1 MRSRFGRTLVVVTV
15 VVAAVVMGY
24 TAWETRDLRVA
35 FDRMA
40 AGDEQNLTE
49 MMIALAQTEGHL
61 ARVRESIEV
70 LGSAVAS
77 EPDEKARAG
86 VVEGRLTSSL
96 TAAQREIL
104 QLELKKWAGELQEQR
119 ERGWAALR
127 ESLTKELSRSETES
141 RKALTSA
148 LNENQRTLTNRLN
161 ALAKPSGASEAQGEA
176 LAGIE
181 QRLAAI
187 LDADEN
193 RAEAARQRTE
203 RDAEH
208 WKQLFL
214 SLQESQEVARQR
226 YAELAARLD
235 ELRKELGKP
244 GAAAGAPQ
252 PGQATPPADQGDP
265 TERQRLAEFCAE
277 VPQSALCR
285 DL

>member
-1 MRSRFGRTLVVVTV
+1 MRSQFGKTV
-15 VVAAVVMGY
+15 AVVAALMAAVAMGY
-24 TAWETRDLRVA
+24 TAWETRDLRMA

-61 ARVRESIEV
+61 ARVRETIEL

-77 EPDEKARAG
+77 ESDEKARAG
-86 VVEGRLTSSL
+86 VLEGKLTSSL

-104 QLELKKWAGELQEQR
+104 QLELNKWAGQLQEQR
-119 ERGWAALR
+119 EKGWAALR
-127 ESLTKELSRSETES
+127 ESLRKELSRNETES
-141 RKALTSA
+141 RKVLTSA
-148 LNENQRTLTNRLN
+148 LNKNQRTLANQLK
-161 ALAKPSGASEAQGEA
+161 ALSAPSGASEAQGKA
-176 LAGIE
+176 LAGLE
-181 QRLAAI
+181 QRLAAV
-187 LDADEN
+187 LEAGEN
-193 RAEAARQRTE
+193 RAEAAEQRTE

-214 SLQESQEVARQR
+214 SLQESQEVERQR

-235 ELRKELGKP
+235 ELQKQLGRP
-244 GAAAGAPQ
+244 SAVAGAPAQ
-252 PGQATPPADQGDP
+252 GPATSPADQGDP
-265 TERQRLAEFCAE
+265 TERERLAEFCAD

>member
-1 MRSRFGRTLVVVTV
+1 
-15 VVAAVVMGY
+15 MGY
-24 TAWETRDLRVA
+24 TAWETRDLRMA

-61 ARVRESIEV
+61 ARVRETIEL

-86 VVEGRLTSSL
+86 VLEGKLTSSL

-104 QLELKKWAGELQEQR
+104 QLELKKWAGQLQEQR
-119 ERGWAALR
+119 EKGWAALR

-148 LNENQRTLTNRLN
+148 LNKNQRTLTNQLK
-161 ALAKPSGASEAQGEA
+161 ALAETSGASEAQDKA
-176 LAGIE
+176 LAGLE
-181 QRLAAI
+181 QRLAAV
-187 LDADEN
+187 LEADAN
-193 RAEAARQRTE
+193 RAEAAKQQTE
-203 RDAEH
+203 SDAEH

-235 ELRKELGKP
+235 ELREELGKP
-244 GAAAGAPQ
+244 SAVAEAPQ
-252 PGQATPPADQGDP
+252 APPSAVQGDP
-265 TERQRLAEFCAE
+265 TERERLAEFCAE
-277 VPQSALCR
+277 VPESTICR
-285 DL
+285 GL

>member
-1 MRSRFGRTLVVVTV
+1 MRSQFGRTLLVVAV
-15 VVAAVVMGY
+15 VVAAVVMGF
-24 TAWETRDLRVA
+24 TAWETRDLRMA

-61 ARVRESIEV
+61 ARVRETIEL
-70 LGSAVAS
+70 LGSAAAS

-86 VVEGRLTSSL
+86 VLEGKLTASL
-96 TAAQREIL
+96 TAAQREVL
-104 QLELKKWAGELQEQR
+104 QLELKKWAGQLQEQR
-119 ERGWAALR
+119 EKSWAALR
-127 ESLTKELSRSETES
+127 ESLAKELSRGETES

-148 LNENQRTLTNRLN
+148 LNKNQRTLTNQLK
-161 ALAKPSGASEAQGEA
+161 ALAKTSGASDAQGEA
-176 LAGIE
+176 LAGVE

-187 LDADEN
+187 LEADAN
-193 RAEAARQRTE
+193 RTEAAKQQTE
-203 RDAEH
+203 SDAEH

-235 ELRKELGKP
+235 ELREELGK
-244 GAAAGAPQ
+244 ASAVAEAPQ
-252 PGQATPPADQGDP
+252 APTSAVQGDP
-265 TERQRLAEFCAE
+265 TERARLAEFCAE